1 MSLSDYPSM
10 SLSLT
15 THPCFIVVVITYST
29 LSWPRVLVFETKAVG
44 PDPRDKETAL
54 MRRTMHVQ
62 VVYPPSLAGH
72 FQIRLSD
79 WGGSS
84 STSLHTPLHPYL
96 QSRSS
101 NSNNDSG
108 SDSESR
114 INNNFCPLYRLKAPG
129 DLFACKTDESE
140 EGYEFRLPA
149 AFDEILTKN
158 GSVDAEV

>member
-1 MSLSDYPSM
+1 M
-10 SLSLT
+10 
-15 THPCFIVVVITYST
+15 
-29 LSWPRVLVFETKAVG
+29 LVFETKAVG

-84 STSLHTPLHPYL
+84 SASLHTPLHPYL

-101 NSNNDSG
+101 NNDSD

-114 INNNFCPLYRLKAPG
+114 INNNFCPLYRLKAPE
-129 DLFACKTDESE
+129 DLFACKTETDESE
-140 EGYEFRLPA
+140 EGCEFRLPA

-158 GSVDAEV
+158 GSVDAEVG

>member
-1 MSLSDYPSM
+1 M
-10 SLSLT
+10 T
-15 THPCFIVVVITYST
+15 THSCFIVVVVAHST
-29 LSWPRVLVFETKAVG
+29 LSWPRVLVFESKAVG

-54 MRRTMHVQ
+54 MRRTMNVQ

-84 STSLHTPLHPYL
+84 SASLHTPLHPYL

-101 NSNNDSG
+101 DSDSD

-114 INNNFCPLYRLKAPG
+114 INDNFCPLFRLKAPG
-129 DLFACKTDESE
+129 DLFACKTGSLDDSE
-140 EGYEFRLPA
+140 EEEFQLPA
-149 AFDEILTKN
+149 TFDEILTKN
-158 GSVDAEV
+158 GSVDAEVG